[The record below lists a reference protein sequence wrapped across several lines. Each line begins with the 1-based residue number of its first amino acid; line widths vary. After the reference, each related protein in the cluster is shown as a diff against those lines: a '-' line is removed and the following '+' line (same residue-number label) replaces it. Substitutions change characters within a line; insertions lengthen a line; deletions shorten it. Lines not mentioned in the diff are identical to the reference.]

1 MDPNLQRL
9 AGATLLWV
17 GELAGSPRAP
27 GAPPC
32 RAKGQGNERLRG
44 TFKETPSLQPLDRFR
59 SLLVH
64 HCGWSLLKASH
75 QASLVLFKILPS
87 PQSQSTPSIPGV
99 RGLLIFS
106 PPSFPVHHN
115 PPHSEPVGSGEDHT
129 LLLASPRSPGIGVRL
144 RWTCQQVPCMHLCQ
158 LLLLWWKKGYLQE
171 ALPALTLRPW
181 APLLPPLSPVSS
193 RAEILL
199 PTSSP

>member
-59 SLLVH
+59 SLLVP

-106 PPSFPVHHN
+106 PSSFPVHHN
-115 PPHSEPVGSGEDHT
+115 PPTLNLWGVGRTTLCSWPVPGARVLESGCDGRANRCPVCTFVSFSRCGGRKGTSRRHSPHS
-129 LLLASPRSPGIGVRL
+129 L
-144 RWTCQQVPCMHLCQ
+144 
-158 LLLLWWKKGYLQE
+158 
-171 ALPALTLRPW
+171 
-181 APLLPPLSPVSS
+181 
-193 RAEILL
+193 
-199 PTSSP
+199 